1 MDRRRALLAC
11 ALLAPA
17 LGARGAPAASPGE
30 RVDGLPQRI
39 AGWLLRP
46 DARGVLEPM
55 RWERP
60 PALLAIFF
68 GAHTCGPCRAF
79 TPTLVGVRN
88 ALRAA
93 GADTEVVY
101 AALDDRAADIR
112 RTALDTGMPWPALD
126 VRRAGIDP
134 AMRRLAGLATP
145 NLVLVDSGGAVLAS
159 AWEGRRY
166 PGLEPVLRRWHA
178 WAAARAK
185 Q

>member
-17 LGARGAPAASPGE
+17 LGARAAGE
-30 RVDGLPQRI
+30 RADGLPQRI
-39 AGWLLRP
+39 GGWLQRP

-55 RWERP
+55 RWERS

-79 TPTLVGVRN
+79 TPTLIGVRN

-101 AALDDRAADIR
+101 AALDDRAADVR
-112 RTALDTGMPWPALD
+112 RTMLDTGMPWPALD

-134 AMRRLAGLATP
+134 TMRRLASLATP
-145 NLVLVDSGGAVLAS
+145 NLVLVERGGAVLAS

-178 WAAARAK
+178 WAAA
-185 Q
+185 